1 MSDFTANRRA
11 MIDSQ
16 LRTNGITSPDVIAA
30 MGIVPRENFVPESL
44 QSIAYMDR
52 SVPLGAGRAL
62 NPPLAAGLMLEQ
74 AGVEKNDRIL
84 VIGAGTG
91 YLAALLAGK
100 VASIVAT
107 EESVDLMAL
116 AQTNLISQSGL
127 TLVAAPLPAGAP
139 DHAPYSL
146 VLIDGAIEVLPQAIV
161 DQMEEGGRI
170 ITGLAEGA
178 VRRLASGYKHNGAAA
193 LRAFADTEIAAL
205 PGFAHAKEFV
215 F

>member
-1 MSDFTANRRA
+1 MSDFTVNRRA

-16 LRTNGITSPDVIAA
+16 LRTNGIMSPAVIAA
-30 MGIVPRENFVPESL
+30 MGSVPRENFVPESF

-52 SVPLGAGRAL
+52 SVPLGAGRVL

-74 AGVEKNDRIL
+74 ADVQKDDCIL
-84 VIGAGTG
+84 LVGAGTG

-100 VASIVAT
+100 GASIVAT
-107 EESVDLMAL
+107 EESDDLMAL
-116 AQTNLISQSGL
+116 AQANLAAQSAI
-127 TLVAAPLPAGAP
+127 TLIAAPLAAGAP

-146 VLIDGAIEVLPQAIV
+146 VLIDGAIETLPQAIV
-161 DQMEEGGRI
+161 DQIEDGGRI
-170 ITGLAEGA
+170 VTGIAEGA
-178 VRRLASGYKHNGAAA
+178 VRRLASGYKHNGAVA